1 MKFFGELKFF
11 FVFTY
16 MVKKESENRGTLIIG
31 KFSNYFFFCL
41 KNVQKFKELCI
52 YFYIDFV

>member
-31 KFSNYFFFCL
+31 KFSNYFFFLFEKCS
-41 KNVQKFKELCI
+41 KV
-52 YFYIDFV
+52 